1 MIKCPII
8 KREIDIGDC
17 VVIVDVCDG
26 AIKERVLGDEILE
39 KKNWSCLL
47 YTSPSPRDCS

>member
-8 KREIDIGDC
+8 EREIDIGEC

-26 AIKERVLGDEILE
+26 AVKEQVLGSEILE
-39 KKNWSCLL
+39 KKNWREVCRVCE
-47 YTSPSPRDCS
+47 YHDN

>member
-1 MIKCPII
+1 MIKCPVVER
-8 KREIDIGDC
+8 KIDIGDC

-39 KKNWSCLL
+39 KKNWREICRACE
-47 YTSPSPRDCS
+47 YHDN